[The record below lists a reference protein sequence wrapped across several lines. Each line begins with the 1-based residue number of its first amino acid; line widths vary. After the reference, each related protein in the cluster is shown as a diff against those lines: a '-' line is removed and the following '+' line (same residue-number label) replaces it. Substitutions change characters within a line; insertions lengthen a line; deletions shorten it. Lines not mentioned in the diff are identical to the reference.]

1 MARRNEVVKL
11 SDRQIA
17 KGRSI
22 SWAAPVCAIAIVIG
36 LFLFYASDSTRTIIP
51 GWGDCVEYQI
61 IGAVGGIPHQPYPL
75 WCVLTNVASLVPVGE
90 QAFRVTLLGVLFGAL
105 AVGGLVVL
113 IFVITGDLFISIVS
127 AVAFGLS
134 CTHWRYSVVPEV
146 SSLNTALLVLFFL
159 VLHRWLKAPR
169 PCNNYLFMLS
179 LGFLCSHHQV
189 NIAILPGVAF
199 LWWSRR
205 GPLRV
210 NLALRHI
217 IGGVGAFAFPFTLY
231 LYTYFMDRNPG
242 GFNWLDSMG
251 QYLYKA
257 AGNDPANFH
266 SFFER
271 LRFQMWPARYDAPV
285 FRSPQELVAATW
297 VWIRNLF
304 SNEFPFLGPFLIFV
318 GFVASWRRGV
328 EAAFYWLI
336 TAGAY
341 AFIALNWT
349 YRTDAYSIPVF
360 VVFSVYLA
368 FGLQVVTRRLRRNA
382 RFAVLGVLAV
392 LLISLPIL
400 RQATASPLA
409 RVFRSEEGLAA
420 IDKAR
425 HRFHHLD
432 ARSNRDGETFALNV
446 IKQVPPGSQIFGL
459 WYETNQLLYY
469 KLVLGE
475 LQQIDIEYALP
486 SREDIL
492 GRIADIKP
500 SRVYFTR
507 DPQSYGLETVE
518 ILDIEPNAKLY
529 RVRL

>member
-11 SDRQIA
+11 SDRQTE

-22 SWAAPVCAIAIVIG
+22 SWAVPVCAIAIVIG
-36 LFLFYASDSTRTIIP
+36 LFLFYASDSTRTVIP

-105 AVGGLVVL
+105 AVGGLFVL

-134 CTHWRYSVVPEV
+134 STHWRHSVVPEV
-146 SSLNTALLVLFFL
+146 SSLNTALLVFFFL

-169 PCNNYLFMLS
+169 PTNNYLLMLS

-205 GPLRV
+205 ESLRV

-231 LYTYFMDRNPG
+231 LYTYFMDRNAG

-251 QYLYKA
+251 QYLYQA
-257 AGNDPANFH
+257 AGNDPAKYD

-304 SNEFPFLGPFLIFV
+304 SSEFPFLGPFLIFV
-318 GFVASWRRGV
+318 GFVASWRRDV
-328 EAAFYWLI
+328 EAAIYWLI

-382 RFAVLGVLAV
+382 RFAVLGVFAM
-392 LLISLPIL
+392 LLLSLPIL

-409 RVFRSEEGLAA
+409 RVFRSEEGLAG

-432 ARSNRDGETFALNV
+432 ARSNRDGETYALNV
-446 IKQVPPGSQIFGL
+446 IKQIPPGSLIFGL
-459 WYETNQLLYY
+459 WPEANQLLYY

-475 LQQIDIEYALP
+475 LQQIDIEFAVP
-486 SREDIL
+486 SREYIL
-492 GRIADIKP
+492 GRIADIQP
-500 SRVYFTR
+500 SRVYFTC
-507 DPQSYGLETVE
+507 DPQSYGLETVG
-518 ILDIEPNAKLY
+518 IIDIEPNAKLY